1 MADIVRKIKI
11 CTDKQ
16 DDQITWSQA
25 DIAVNSNNVLLND
38 NTISETIFGY
48 NKNTNLNVLLASI
61 LERLAALENPDT
73 PEELET
79 PEEPSENS

>member
-16 DDQITWSQA
+16 NDQITWSQA

-48 NKNTNLNVLLASI
+48 NKNTSLNVLLASI
-61 LERLAALENPDT
+61 LDRLSALENPES
-73 PEELET
+73 EEEEES
-79 PEEPSENS
+79 PEEPADQ